1 LAYRIMLYTIQNAGP
16 HSFSI
21 GVTETLNT
29 NLMIELRADD
39 IEYVFQ
45 R

>member
-1 LAYRIMLYTIQNAGP
+1 MYMMIQNAGP
-16 HSFSI
+16 QSFSI

-45 R
+45 K